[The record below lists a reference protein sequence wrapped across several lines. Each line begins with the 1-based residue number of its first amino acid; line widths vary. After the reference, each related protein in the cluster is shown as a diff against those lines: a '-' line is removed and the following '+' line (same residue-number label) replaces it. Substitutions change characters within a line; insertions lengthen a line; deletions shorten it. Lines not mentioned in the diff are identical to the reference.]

1 MSAEKVEDPQ
11 SKIKKKTSSTLFMPH
26 QFVICSAEIALLFL
40 YRFPQNAVAVAAIT
54 QLHRK
59 LSVIVMANAWVFI
72 HKTE

>member
-1 MSAEKVEDPQ
+1 
-11 SKIKKKTSSTLFMPH
+11 MPH

-40 YRFPQNAVAVAAIT
+40 YRFPQNAVAVADIT
-54 QLHRK
+54 ELHRK